1 MKIFAFFIF
10 WLLLRKA
17 FHIKCEIEQFPLD
30 SDREA
35 LNASRCLD
43 VAFNRSHV
51 CTQFFSIYFWNVQFP
66 SVAIYTKHRVGR

>member
-51 CTQFFSIYFWNVQFP
+51 CTQFFPFILGTFNF
-66 SVAIYTKHRVGR
+66 HL